1 MYVMLND
8 GGVLSSDTS
17 FSDARVILSQRV
29 AILELM
35 MQGLSCTLLFGVEFR
50 DSKVSRELYESLG
63 FDELY
68 YRSFLSFWTNDWTVN
83 SALV

>member
-8 GGVLSSDTS
+8 GGILSSDLS
-17 FSDARVILSQRV
+17 SSDAKVILSQRV

-50 DSKVSRELYESLG
+50 DSKVSRKSYESLG
-63 FDELY
+63 FDESY
-68 YRSFLSFWTNDWTVN
+68 HRSFPLFWTNDWTVN

>member
-8 GGVLSSDTS
+8 GGVLSSDPS
-17 FSDARVILSQRV
+17 SSVANGILLQRV

-35 MQGLSCTLLFGVEFR
+35 TQGLSCTLLFGVEFR
-50 DSKVSRELYESLG
+50 DSKVSRES
-63 FDELY
+63 
-68 YRSFLSFWTNDWTVN
+68 YRSSDSDEPYHRSFPLFWTNDWTVN